1 MKCKSKNPLTYYKDD
16 INHRYKEYDNSEDDN
31 IATLDSLNC
40 SVGLDD
46 DTDILQTDEYGEDI
60 YIMEA
65 ETTGEC
71 CESLDPI
78 VSNVLDVNTDHNSAP
93 LQAMRPASNP
103 GKFMTNE
110 ELLKV
115 IKSTEIG
122 EKSIP
127 HGIKCDVYIVIEA
140 SDDDNGA
147 KYFPDDCGVWDW
159 KSAKTVNQ
167 TFVVTD
173 TLDKL
178 RTVYIKKEQYCVKKM
193 VNGAIIYEPLF
204 PQPSSVLTL
213 HRYYTKLMEDN
224 TFKKRITTIAGLPEF
239 ISVEKIML
247 AIVEYCGT
255 MPTKL
260 KKHGNSKKSEP
271 YIKTDPKVIQRAAEM
286 AEHEK
291 VSNVM
296 TKLMEDNSFTAP
308 KSTRQINDK
317 RFRNRK
323 RKREENM
330 NSRINIADDVVSVL
344 SELHS
349 NPVIQEI
356 ILTKHK
362 KPVVI
367 VYSNQQIYDMIR
379 NCEGDDGSVLG
390 VDRTFNLGNFY
401 VTVFSY
407 KNRCL
412 ISNRTKDFPVM
423 FGPCMIHFDAEEET
437 YGKFFSLVSDRLGQ
451 KTRLTIGSD
460 EEKKHDERPQSQV
473 SSCKFFVM
481 YQTHS

>member
-1 MKCKSKNPLTYYKDD
+1 MT
-16 INHRYKEYDNSEDDN
+16 
-31 IATLDSLNC
+31 TLDSLNC

-60 YIMEA
+60 YIKEV

-78 VSNVLDVNTDHNSAP
+78 VSNVSDVNTDHKSAP
-93 LQAMRPASNP
+93 LQTMRPASSP
-103 GKFMTNE
+103 GKIMTNE

-159 KSAKTVNQ
+159 KSTTTVNQ

-224 TFKKRITTIAGLPEF
+224 TFKKRITTIAGLSEF
-239 ISVEKIML
+239 ISVEK
-247 AIVEYCGT
+247 
-255 MPTKL
+255 
-260 KKHGNSKKSEP
+260 KKCWPLLN
-271 YIKTDPKVIQRAAEM
+271 TAAQCPP
-286 AEHEK
+286 
-291 VSNVM
+291 S
-296 TKLMEDNSFTAP
+296 
-308 KSTRQINDK
+308 
-317 RFRNRK
+317 
-323 RKREENM
+323 
-330 NSRINIADDVVSVL
+330 
-344 SELHS
+344 
-349 NPVIQEI
+349 
-356 ILTKHK
+356 
-362 KPVVI
+362 
-367 VYSNQQIYDMIR
+367 
-379 NCEGDDGSVLG
+379 
-390 VDRTFNLGNFY
+390 
-401 VTVFSY
+401 
-407 KNRCL
+407 
-412 ISNRTKDFPVM
+412 
-423 FGPCMIHFDAEEET
+423 
-437 YGKFFSLVSDRLGQ
+437 
-451 KTRLTIGSD
+451 
-460 EEKKHDERPQSQV
+460 
-473 SSCKFFVM
+473 
-481 YQTHS
+481 